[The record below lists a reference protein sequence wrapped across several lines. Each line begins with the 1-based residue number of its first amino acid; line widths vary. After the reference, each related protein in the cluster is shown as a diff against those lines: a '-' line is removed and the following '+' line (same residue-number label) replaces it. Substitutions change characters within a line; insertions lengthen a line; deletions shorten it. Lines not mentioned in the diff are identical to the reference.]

1 MKILIDMNLSPQWVD
16 LLRNAGYEAVH
27 WSDVGPMNAPDREI
41 MAYAKVHG
49 FIVFTHDLDFGAI
62 LATTQAASPSVVQL
76 RTQDVHP
83 DHLGALVL
91 LVFTSFEQ
99 QLASGALISVDEV
112 HQRVRILPIG

>member
-16 LLRNAGYEAVH
+16 LLIKAGYGAVH
-27 WSDVGPMNAPDREI
+27 WSDVGP
-41 MAYAKVHG
+41 
-49 FIVFTHDLDFGAI
+49 I